1 MIPSQSIADP
11 LAVRRQASRVLRERL
26 GAGRVAY
33 CETTDDEEV
42 VFAVAEDVTDDVAS
56 LLGHHL
62 RLVDL
67 DPDGSKMFRQG
78 TAPAGGVQAEDSFG
92 AERKAA
98 FAATCTRA
106 FMLAPVMKSGRL
118 VACLTADF
126 KVPHHWTPA
135 EIRFLEET
143 AERTSAAVER
153 ARAEGASQ
161 SAQLGRFAS
170 AASDV
175 AARPAGPMS
184 GRLVRWRGTPAF
196 LPRR

>member
-1 MIPSQSIADP
+1 M
-11 LAVRRQASRVLRERL
+11 
-26 GAGRVAY
+26 Y
-33 CETTDDEEV
+33 C
-42 VFAVAEDVTDDVAS
+42 ANISARGAS
-56 LLGHHL
+56 LIVRQLTTKRWYLPWQRMSRMTLLHC
-62 RLVDL
+62 LVTTSVWSISI
-67 DPDGSKMFRQG
+67 PTGRRCFGKAQRR
-78 TAPAGGVQAEDSFG
+78 AGGVQAEDSFG